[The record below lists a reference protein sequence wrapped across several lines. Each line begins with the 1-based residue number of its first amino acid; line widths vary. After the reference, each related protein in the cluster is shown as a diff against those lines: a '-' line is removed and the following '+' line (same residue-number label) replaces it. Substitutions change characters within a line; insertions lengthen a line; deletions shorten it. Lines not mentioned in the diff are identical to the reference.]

1 MRVMQTV
8 HVVCYLTHL
17 KEITMGESPGHRQ
30 FPQHQIREQ
39 RVEQRVTVTV
49 DGRRFADSMDVIR
62 VDEDE
67 HRARYYFA
75 RADVPMHK
83 LEPSATTSQCPF
95 KGTARYFNVLL
106 GDRKIVDAVWSYED
120 PYDEHRALK
129 DRLAFYDDKFPEI
142 RIEVQA

>member
-1 MRVMQTV
+1 MRVVQTV
-8 HVVCYLTHL
+8 HVVCHPAVIR
-17 KEITMGESPGHRQ
+17 EITMGKSPGHRQ
-30 FPQHQIREQ
+30 FPQHHVREQ

-49 DGRRFADSMDVIR
+49 DGRRLADSMDVIR

-75 RADVPMHK
+75 RADVLRDK

-106 GDRKIVDAVWSYED
+106 GDRKMDDAVWSYED

-129 DRLAFYDDKFPEI
+129 ERLAFYDDKFPEI
-142 RIEVQA
+142 RIDVQA